1 MPSPAPRRRVMEPR
15 PRPAALPGWFRKF
28 LTVSERRTAKLG
40 LLRRCGVAAE
50 ALCGERGCPRRHHV
64 AGPRG
69 GEQAN
74 GEHLQSECGAGRD
87 RRFAAGRGGSRDRRA
102 VVGVKG
108 GGGGGAPLR
117 RAEPAGA
124 EGQAGL
130 GARKGSEPLLILV
143 L

>member
-40 LLRRCGVAAE
+40 RLRRCGVAAE